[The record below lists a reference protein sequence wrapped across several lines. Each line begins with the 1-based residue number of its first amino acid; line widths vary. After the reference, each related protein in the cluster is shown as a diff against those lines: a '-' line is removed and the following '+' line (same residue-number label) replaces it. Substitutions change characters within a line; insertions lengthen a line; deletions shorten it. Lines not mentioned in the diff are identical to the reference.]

1 MNPPLPENSRP
12 EKALWYQEVLSLDP
26 ASRIFLPYARL
37 LVEHGRRTEAL
48 DILRAGLARHP
59 EFLEARLFFI
69 DLLHASGEENA
80 AALEAAPLIEALS
93 QCPSLWKVWSRSPGV
108 RPDQASLLLFF
119 GTTFKE
125 GGPSMADVFRAG
137 LSALGMDVSAQ
148 DAPKEHA
155 EKNALPAREKEE
167 TPPLPADAAP
177 APHVTEV
184 NAPAPHVTEENAPVP
199 PAPAAPCFVMSEDT
213 PWYSLDSVP
222 DDDDVF
228 DEESDGTAAPAPA
241 LSPAIQELFF
251 PEPPAEEAR
260 KDGLGDPAAHAVPR
274 SSLEGKSSLC
284 TRSMARILEEQGAMV
299 EAADIYRE
307 LLESSASPE
316 ERAELNAKLDSL
328 RQSTENPVAAEPASS
343 GILDMLETL
352 AVRLENKS
360 RA

>member
-119 GTTFKE
+119 GATFKE

-155 EKNALPAREKEE
+155 EENALPAREKEE
-167 TPPLPADAAP
+167 TPPLPADAS
-177 APHVTEV
+177 
-184 NAPAPHVTEENAPVP
+184 PAPHVTEENAPVP
-199 PAPAAPCFVMSEDT
+199 PAPAA

-260 KDGLGDPAAHAVPR
+260 KDGLDDPAAHAVPR